1 METENTEKEVIWS
14 NVRNKKVNFVNK
26 YLADQIRTRYAMFD
40 RPSNGKSN
48 VVIDSFV
55 PRILVAGKMNDVYI
69 NDIANLPKTSVAIH
83 PMFAN
88 MFGVKQMEIEQL
100 CRILGYS
107 KKDLKALMTNVKR
120 KEWDITFVGA
130 GGSVANTVIW
140 LSEIAKMTN
149 TINLFKNINI
159 FEKEQYDI
167 SNLLRI
173 PKDMNKIISRNHA
186 YKINGIK
193 NELKYLSRNKININS
208 FYLSKFNIYMDQEY
222 FKQINIKRKYDN
234 YGYTIRDEY
243 AQPKIEVEHIKNK
256 HIFYGAP
263 NIETREMLVDNNL
276 RFLSA
281 THGGNDFSLILNPTQ
296 DSDLQV
302 ESYGIIQLSQF
313 FMNQLHMAIKFLEF
327 LAEENDLDEK
337 NRIVAKGSFNG
348 ESKLPTDRKYSF
360 QMEFNG
366 LMMDENQVNNIQEQG
381 E

>member
-14 NVRNKKVNFVNK
+14 NIRNKKVNFVDK
-26 YLADQIRTRYAMFD
+26 YLVDQIRTRYAMFD

-55 PRILVAGKMNDVYI
+55 PRLLVAGKMNDVYI
-69 NDIANLPKTSVAIH
+69 NDIANLPRTSVAIH

-159 FEKEQYDI
+159 YEREQYDI

-173 PKDMNKIISRNHA
+173 PKDMNKVISRNHA

-193 NELKYLSRNKININS
+193 NELKYLSRNKINIFNS
-208 FYLSKFNIYMDQEY
+208 YLSKSSLYDYEHY

-234 YGYTIRDEY
+234 HGYTTRDEY
-243 AQPKIEVEHIKNK
+243 GQPEFEVEHIKNK

-263 NIETREMLVDNNL
+263 DIKTREMLVDNNL

-296 DSDLQV
+296 DSNLQV

-327 LAEENDLDEK
+327 LSEDNDLDEK
-337 NRIVAKGSFNG
+337 NRVIAEDSFNG